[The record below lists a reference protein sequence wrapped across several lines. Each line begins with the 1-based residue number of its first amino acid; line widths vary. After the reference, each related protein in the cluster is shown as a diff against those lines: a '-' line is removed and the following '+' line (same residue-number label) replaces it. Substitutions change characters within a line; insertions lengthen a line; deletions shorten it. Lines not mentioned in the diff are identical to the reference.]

1 MGHNHWLFQ
10 KRNSLTED
18 LKALAMHEVGM
29 KGKHADLT
37 ALGLKGAKQVN
48 WNLSPSEL
56 VEKAVVNGEGRL
68 AENGALTADTGKFT
82 GRSPQDRFIVED
94 DITRDTVWWGDINKK
109 FDADKFDQI
118 YNKMVSYLSDKEF
131 FVRDAYAC
139 ADDHYRLNIRVIS
152 ECAYQNLF
160 ARNLFLRPG
169 TDEIADFQ
177 PEWHVIAVPSFEA
190 DPEIDDTRQGN
201 FAIINF
207 TRKTVLIGGTGYTGE
222 IKKSIF
228 SVLNFVLPHDK
239 QVLSMHCSANMGED
253 GDTSIFFGLSGTGK
267 TTLSADPN
275 RYLIG
280 DDEHGWTSK
289 GVFNFEGGCYAK
301 VVNLSP
307 EKEPDIY
314 NAIRYGTLVENVR
327 FQDNSREIDYDDT
340 SVTPNTRAAYPIHF
354 IDNANHSS
362 AGNIPNNIFLL
373 TADAFGVLPP
383 ISKLNKGQAMYHFL
397 SGYTAKVAGTEA
409 GINEP
414 QPVFSACFGA
424 PFLPLHPTTYAEML
438 GKKMDEHQVNVW
450 LINTGWTGG
459 PYGIGHRIDLKY
471 TRATIQAA
479 LRGELNDV
487 GYETN
492 HVFGLAMPQSCP
504 NVPSGILNP
513 RQTWDD
519 PDAYDQKAQTLAS
532 YFNDNFETYADFA
545 SQEIRDAAPVV
556 TTASS

>member
-1 MGHNHWLFQ
+1 MHEVGIKGNHA
-10 KRNSLTED
+10 D
-18 LKALAMHEVGM
+18 LKALGIT
-29 KGKHADLT
+29 D
-37 ALGLKGAKQVN
+37 AKQVN
-48 WNLSPSEL
+48 WNLSPSQL
-56 VEKAVVNGEGRL
+56 IEKAILNREACL
-68 AENGALTADTGKFT
+68 SESGALTADTGHFT

-109 FDADKFDQI
+109 FDSDKFDQL
-118 YNKMVSYLSDKEF
+118 YSKMVYYLSDKEF
-131 FVRDAYAC
+131 YARDVYAC
-139 ADDHYRLNIRVIS
+139 ADPEYRLNIRVIS

-160 ARNLFLRPG
+160 ARNLFIRP
-169 TDEIADFQ
+169 DYEDLQDFL

-190 DPEIDDTRQGN
+190 DPEIDGTRQGN

-228 SVLNFVLPHDK
+228 SILNFILPHEQ
-239 QVLSMHCSANMGED
+239 QVLSMHCSANMGD
-253 GDTSIFFGLSGTGK
+253 KGDTAIFFGLSGTGK

-275 RYLIG
+275 RLLIG
-280 DDEHGWTSK
+280 DDEHGWTSN

-314 NAIRYGTLVENVR
+314 EAIQYGTLLENVR
-327 FQDNSREIDYDDT
+327 FHPKTREVDYDNT
-340 SVTPNTRAAYPIHF
+340 TVTPNTRAAYPIHY
-354 IDNANHSS
+354 INNATKSS
-362 AGNIPNNIFLL
+362 TGNIPDNIFLL

-383 ISKLNKGQAMYHFL
+383 ISRLNKGQAMYHFL

-409 GINEP
+409 GIDEP

-438 GKKMDEHQVNVW
+438 GKKMDEHDVNVW

-471 TRATIQAA
+471 TRATIEAA
-479 LRGELNDV
+479 LNGELKDV
-487 GYETN
+487 NYEHN
-492 HVFGLAMPQSCP
+492 HIFGLAMPKSCP
-504 NVPSGILNP
+504 NVPSDILNP
-513 RQTWDD
+513 RQTWAD
-519 PDAYDQKAQTLAS
+519 PEAYDQKASVLAS
-532 YFNDNFETYADFA
+532 YFNDNFETYADYA
-545 SQEIRDAAPVV
+545 NQEIRDAAPVV

>member
-1 MGHNHWLFQ
+1 MHEVGIKGKQ
-10 KRNSLTED
+10 AD
-18 LKALAMHEVGM
+18 LKALGF
-29 KGKHADLT
+29 T
-37 ALGLKGAKQVN
+37 GAKQVN

-56 VEKAVVNGEGRL
+56 VEKAIINGEGCL
-68 AENGALTADTGKFT
+68 ADNGALTSDTGKFT

-94 DITRDTVWWGDINKK
+94 DITRDTVWWGDINIK
-109 FDADKFDQI
+109 FDEDKFDQL
-118 YNKMVSYLSDKEF
+118 YGKMVDYLSDKEF
-131 FVRDAYAC
+131 YARDVYAC
-139 ADDHYRLNIRVIS
+139 ADQTYRQNIRVIS

-160 ARNLFLRPG
+160 ARNLFIRP
-169 TDEIADFQ
+169 EIHELDNFQ
-177 PEWHVIAVPSFEA
+177 PDWHVIAVPSFQA
-190 DPEIDDTRQGN
+190 DPEIDGTRQEN
-201 FAIINF
+201 FAIISF

-228 SVLNFVLPHDK
+228 SILNFVLPHEQ

-253 GDTSIFFGLSGTGK
+253 GDTAIFFGLSGTGK
-267 TTLSADPN
+267 TTLSADPH

-280 DDEHGWTSK
+280 DDEHGWTEK

-314 NAIRYGTLVENVR
+314 KAIQYGTLLENVR
-327 FQDNSREIDYDDT
+327 FHDHTRQVDYDDT
-340 SVTPNTRAAYPIHF
+340 SVTPNTRAAYPIHY
-354 IDNANHSS
+354 IDNATKSS

-383 ISKLNKGQAMYHFL
+383 ISKLNKGQTMYHFL

-409 GINEP
+409 GIVEP

-438 GKKMDEHQVNVW
+438 GNKMDEHQVDVW

-471 TRATIQAA
+471 TRAMIQAA
-479 LRGELNDV
+479 LNGELNNV
-487 GYETN
+487 PYETN
-492 HVFGLAMPQSCP
+492 HIFGLAMPTSAP
-504 NVPSGILNP
+504 GVPSEILNP
-513 RQTWDD
+513 RRTWDD
-519 PDAYDQKAQTLAS
+519 PEAYDQKAYTLAS
-532 YFNDNFETYADFA
+532 YFNDNFETYSDFA
-545 SQEIRDAAPVV
+545 SQEIKNAAPLV
-556 TTASS
+556 TTASSS